1 MDLSLEEIKEILSY
15 NDLNKIINSLTNAL
29 NRASNKINDLN
40 IAINKINR
48 AKNYYENKLKESTTS
63 NKMFIQQFNERVII
77 LSKTMSTPSL
87 ENLFN
92 YLEPF
97 YKQLPI
103 NLKDK
108 FSFKGLVGI

>member
-1 MDLSLEEIKEILSY
+1 
-15 NDLNKIINSLTNAL
+15 
-29 NRASNKINDLN
+29 
-40 IAINKINR
+40 
-48 AKNYYENKLKESTTS
+48 
-63 NKMFIQQFNERVII
+63 
-77 LSKTMSTPSL
+77 MSTPSL

-108 FSFKGLVGI
+108 FSFKGLAGI

>member
-1 MDLSLEEIKEILSY
+1 
-15 NDLNKIINSLTNAL
+15 
-29 NRASNKINDLN
+29 
-40 IAINKINR
+40 
-48 AKNYYENKLKESTTS
+48 
-63 NKMFIQQFNERVII
+63 
-77 LSKTMSTPSL
+77 MSTPSL

-108 FSFKGLVGI
+108 FSFKGLAEIYTYQNKDYLFAQCEKYMDIDDLIKLPKGLYLCSYVREETRKERLNHLLIETKNKYK